1 MKITLD
7 LAELVARGKLTNEE
21 AARLKTLAASE
32 TGSVAAN
39 VFIAFGII
47 SVALGIGFFVPT
59 AATAVVVGAL
69 LAGFGLALS
78 LARAEAWLLLA
89 RICLTIGTLI
99 FGGGLIYL
107 ADGAVWA
114 VVLLAVGA
122 AGASV
127 LARSGLLAAIS
138 ILLVASALGSGAGYW
153 HAFYAIVVPQPGL
166 NVFVFSILALLLFL
180 ASQRLPP
187 AYERLAIIGSR
198 TAVLMV
204 NVAFLVGS
212 LFGNQNPP
220 IDALVFTIGWA
231 VALIG
236 VGIWGAWANRRWVVN
251 VAAVFGAIHFYTQWF
266 ETLGA
271 NPLSVLGG
279 GVLLVGFGMA
289 LWAFNRRNQQTA
301 PPSPIAAG

>member
-1 MKITLD
+1 MKVTLN
-7 LAELVARGKLTNEE
+7 LTELVARGQLTQQE
-21 AARLKTLAASE
+21 ADRLKGLAAGE

-47 SVALGIGFFVPT
+47 AVALGIGFLVPT
-59 AATAVVVGAL
+59 APTAVAVGVL
-69 LAGFGLALS
+69 LAGLGLVLS
-78 LARAEAWLLLA
+78 LVRAEAWLLLA
-89 RICLTIGTLI
+89 RICLTVGTVV

-114 VVLLAVGA
+114 VVMLA
-122 AGASV
+122 AGAALAAV
-127 LARSGLLAAIS
+127 LARSALLAAIS

-153 HAFYAIVVPQPGL
+153 HALYAIFVPEPGL

-180 ASQRLPP
+180 TSQRVAPE
-187 AYERLAIIGSR
+187 YERLAIIGAR

-212 LFGNQNPP
+212 LFGNDDPAIAP
-220 IDALVFTIGWA
+220 VVFTIGWA
-231 VALIG
+231 VALVA
-236 VGIWGAWANRRWVVN
+236 VGLWGAWANRCWVVN

-279 GVLLVGFGMA
+279 GVLLVAFGVA
-289 LWAFNRRNQQTA
+289 LWAFNRRVRRQPA
-301 PPSPIAAG
+301 